1 MSQNATNA
9 SGERVINPKFLQ
21 QFLEKPSSPKRV
33 VNPKFLQLLL
43 ENKSPP
49 PSSKRR
55 VVFNDDVAI
64 VLYVPDESPS
74 ALFDVI
80 PIN

>member
-21 QFLEKPSSPKRV
+21 QFLEKPSSSECV
-33 VNPKFLQLLL
+33 VNSKFLQQFLK
-43 ENKSPP
+43 EET

-55 VVFNDDVAI
+55 VVFNPNVAI
-64 VLYVPDESPS
+64 VLYVPGEPPS
-74 ALFDVI
+74 ALFDEI